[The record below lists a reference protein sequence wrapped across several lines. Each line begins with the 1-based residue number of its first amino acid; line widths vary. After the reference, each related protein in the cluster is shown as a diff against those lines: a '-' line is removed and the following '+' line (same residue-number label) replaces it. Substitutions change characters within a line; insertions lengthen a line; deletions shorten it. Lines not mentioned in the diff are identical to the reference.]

1 MKKGLKA
8 VGVLGLFCLM
18 FAAGYSGCRTT
29 GFVGKKNE
37 ILLFMEMNNVRSIN
51 KYIGSDLDEEDA
63 EFIWEHVLGQWKIS
77 ERIIDIK
84 YDENISSQG
93 IKEMK
98 DLIFVYDKDFVMI
111 KGYDQ
116 HTFSNRDDIFFYIRY
131 GGSREVN
138 LPVYHVDRHVDEDNL
153 MLSYLAQGQ
162 HSRFPEECELVH
174 VRYDLGY
181 GASQPSV
188 LARTTFAASYIY
200 VNPDDKD
207 TLYIDMYGLWK
218 LERVVEE

>member
-1 MKKGLKA
+1 MKKRLK
-8 VGVLGLFCLM
+8 VVSMIGLFCFM
-18 FAAGYSGCRTT
+18 FAAGYLGCRIS

-37 ILLFMEMNNVRSIN
+37 ILLFMEMNNVRNIIPS
-51 KYIGSDLDEEDA
+51 GDLDEEDA

-77 ERIIDIK
+77 ERAIDIK
-84 YDENISSQG
+84 HDENISRQG

-98 DLIFVYDKDFVMI
+98 DLVFVYDKDYVMI

-116 HTFSNRDDIFFYIRY
+116 NTFSKRDDIFFYIRY
-131 GGSREVN
+131 GGNREVN
-138 LPVYHVDRHVDEDNL
+138 LPVYHVDRHVDEDYL
-153 MLSYLAQGQ
+153 MLGYLAQGQ
-162 HSRFPEECELVH
+162 HSRFPEACELVH

-188 LARTTFAASYIY
+188 LADTTFAASDIY